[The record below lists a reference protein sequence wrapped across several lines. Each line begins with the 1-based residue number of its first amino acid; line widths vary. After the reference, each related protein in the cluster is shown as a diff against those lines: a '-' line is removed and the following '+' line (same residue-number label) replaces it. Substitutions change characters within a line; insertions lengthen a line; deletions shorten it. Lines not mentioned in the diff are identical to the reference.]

1 MTRPVRRQIR
11 SKYDHG
17 SPSTCNKNLTCMAE
31 HKSASKTEHK
41 WFRHCVEH
49 ITAAGHARDD
59 KDRKE
64 RLFTRD
70 EHELSA

>member
-1 MTRPVRRQIR
+1 
-11 SKYDHG
+11 
-17 SPSTCNKNLTCMAE
+17 MAE

-41 WFRHCVEH
+41 WFRHCVKH